1 MSDVYEGLTSG
12 QYEDWEP
19 EYDVD
24 DVEDDDEGE
33 YPIMGPLSGFDLYI
47 LSKYTPASDGN
58 IVVITDND
66 TGYGPNS
73 YFAQSMI
80 TE

>member
-1 MSDVYEGLTSG
+1 VPDVYEGLTSG

-24 DVEDDDEGE
+24 DVEEE
-33 YPIMGPLSGFDLYI
+33 SEASLVFQPLSGYDLYI
-47 LSKYTPASDGN
+47 IDKYGPDISVN
-58 IVVITDND
+58 TDED
-66 TGYGPNS
+66 AGYGPNS
-73 YFAQSMI
+73 YFARSMI